1 MEEFAQNEV
10 TAGRFELKF
19 EPGTD
24 LRIEKLPGVGPK
36 TAQRLAERGI
46 LTAADLLLTFPRKY
60 RRVYRNARGE
70 TLVEHRP
77 EFASFV
83 GTVDYVKKPPR
94 HSRAPFEVHVS
105 VDGVPVR
112 LVWFNVRQDWF
123 GKQFESGK
131 SVEVEGA
138 IDWDRAHAQ
147 LSHPVI
153 TVHRNAPV
161 ERAERVEVEPVYT
174 SYEGIRDGVVR
185 QAIQAAAARVMPRL
199 SDSLPASITASRGL
213 LSVQDSLETI
223 HLLRSVALE
232 SLDASLARAKRRLI
246 YEEFF
251 TLQVELA
258 RQYAEGRRRGKAP
271 VIAAGVNAKRLIES
285 MPFDLTKD
293 QEDVI
298 QLLSADLKSRAPM
311 RRLLQ
316 GDVGSGKTIVGLCMA
331 VMVAEAGWQ
340 TAFMA
345 PTEVLATQ
353 HYERSR
359 VFLSDVGVETAIL
372 TGSTGAADRRSLLER
387 LRSGEIQVLF
397 GTHALLT
404 EDVVFGGNAAA
415 PSIAPPSAQA
425 SLLHPAAWSAD
436 SHRHDTSSGLALVIV
451 DEQHKFG
458 VEQRDTLLAKGEDPH
473 LLAMSATPIPR
484 SLAHAMFGDLDL
496 AVIKHKPAERQSVR
510 TILRPRNV
518 VDKVHAWIREKVETG
533 EQAFIIY
540 PLVEASAGWER
551 RANVVDEAERLAN
564 GVYQNLKIAVLHGR
578 MSGADKDAVMRR
590 FSAGEI
596 QILCA
601 TTVVEVGVDVRNAT
615 LMVID
620 GADAFGLSQLHQLRG
635 RVGRGD
641 QASFCVLLAD
651 EEAGQPAW
659 ERLESFVSTSDGFRL
674 AEIDLEMRGPGL
686 FLGVRQAGAAEF
698 RFADLLRDAELLDEA
713 RDDARRWVFG
723 DAGA

>member
-1 MEEFAQNEV
+1 MEEFAENEV

-19 EPGTD
+19 ESGSD

-46 LTAADLLLTFPRKY
+46 RSASDLLLTFPRKY

-83 GTVDYVKKPPR
+83 GTVEYTKKPPR
-94 HSRAPFEVHVS
+94 HSRAPFEVHLS

-123 GKQFESGK
+123 GKQFESGRY
-131 SVEVEGA
+131 VEVEGA

-147 LSHPVI
+147 LSHP
-153 TVHRNAPV
+153 TVTVLRGDPPARV
-161 ERAERVEVEPVYT
+161 ERVEVEPVYT

-185 QAIQAAAARVMPRL
+185 QAIQAANDRL
-199 SDSLPASITASRGL
+199 MVGLLDSLPASVAASRGL
-213 LSVQDSLETI
+213 ISVQESLETI
-223 HLLRSVALE
+223 HLLRPVSLE
-232 SLDASLARAKRRLI
+232 TLDARLAQAKRRLI

-258 RQYAEGRRRGKAP
+258 RQYAEGRRRGRAP
-271 VIAAGVNAKRLIES
+271 VIAGGENAKRLIS
-285 MPFDLTKD
+285 ALPFELTPD
-293 QEDVI
+293 QEEVI
-298 QLLSADLKSRAPM
+298 RLLATDLKSKAPM

-316 GDVGSGKTIVGLCMA
+316 GDVGSGKTIVGLLMA

-353 HYERSR
+353 HYERSKD
-359 VFLSDVGVETAIL
+359 FLANVGVESAIL
-372 TGSTGAADRRSLLER
+372 TGSTGAAERRSLLTR
-387 LRSGEIQVLF
+387 LGSGEIQVLF

-404 EDVVFGGNAAA
+404 DDVVFGGVAAA
-415 PSIAPPSAQA
+415 QP
-425 SLLHPAAWSAD
+425 SLLDPD
-436 SHRHDTSSGLALVIV
+436 SWRGAQNHEVGGKPTGLALVIV

-458 VEQRDTLLAKGEDPH
+458 VEQRDTLLAKGDDPH

-496 AVIKHKPAERQSVR
+496 AVIKHKPAERQPVR
-510 TILRPRNV
+510 TILRPRDV
-518 VDKVHAWIREKVETG
+518 VDKVHSWIREKVETG

-540 PLVEASAGWER
+540 PLVEASSGWER

-564 GVYQNLKIAVLHGR
+564 GVYKDLKIGVLHGR
-578 MSGADKDAVMRR
+578 MSGQDKDAIMRR
-590 FSAGEI
+590 FSSGEI

-651 EEAGQPAW
+651 QQAGQPAW

-698 RFADLLRDAELLDEA
+698 RFADLLRDAPLLDEA

>member
-19 EPGTD
+19 GSGAD

-46 LTAADLLLTFPRKY
+46 RSASDLLLTFPRKY

-83 GTVDYVKKPPR
+83 GTVEYTKKPPR
-94 HSRAPFEVHVS
+94 HSRAPFEVHLS

-147 LSHPVI
+147 LSHP
-153 TVHRNAPV
+153 TVTVLRGEPPA
-161 ERAERVEVEPVYT
+161 RMERVEVEPVYT

-185 QAIQAAAARVMPRL
+185 QAIQAANDRL
-199 SDSLPASITASRGL
+199 MLSLVESLPASVVISRGL
-213 LSVQDSLETI
+213 ISVQKSLETI
-223 HLLRSVALE
+223 HLLRPVSLE
-232 SLDASLARAKRRLI
+232 TLDASLAEAKRRLI

-251 TLQVELA
+251 SLQVELA
-258 RQYAEGRRRGKAP
+258 RQYAEGRRRGRAP
-271 VIAAGVNAKRLIES
+271 VIPRGENAGRLIATL
-285 MPFDLTKD
+285 PFELTTD

-298 QLLSADLKSRAPM
+298 TLLASDLKSKAPM

-316 GDVGSGKTIVGLCMA
+316 GDVGSGKTIVGLLLA

-353 HYERSR
+353 HFERSKD
-359 VFLSDVGVETAIL
+359 FLADVGVDSAIL
-372 TGSTGAADRRSLLER
+372 TGSTGAAERRSLLTR
-387 LRSGEIQVLF
+387 LGNGEIQVLF

-404 EDVVFGGNAAA
+404 DDVVFGGVAAA
-415 PSIAPPSAQA
+415 QP
-425 SLLHPAAWSAD
+425 SLLDPESWRGVQDHVPGE
-436 SHRHDTSSGLALVIV
+436 RRSSGLALVIV

-458 VEQRDTLLAKGEDPH
+458 VEQRDALLAKGDDPH

-496 AVIKHKPAERQSVR
+496 AVIKHKPAERQPVR
-510 TILRPRNV
+510 TILRPRDV
-518 VDKVHAWIREKVETG
+518 VDKVHSWIREKVETG

-540 PLVEASAGWER
+540 PLVEASTGWER

-564 GVYQNLKIAVLHGR
+564 GVYKDLKIGVLHGR
-578 MSGADKDAVMRR
+578 MSGPDKDAVMRR
-590 FSAGEI
+590 FSSGEI

-651 EEAGQPAW
+651 EQAGQPAW

-698 RFADLLRDAELLDEA
+698 RFADLLRDATLLDEA